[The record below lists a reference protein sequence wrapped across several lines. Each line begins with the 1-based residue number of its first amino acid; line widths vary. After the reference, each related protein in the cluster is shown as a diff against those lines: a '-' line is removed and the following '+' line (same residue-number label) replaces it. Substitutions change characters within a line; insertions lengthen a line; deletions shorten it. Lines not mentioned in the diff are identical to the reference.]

1 METFLVL
8 PSCDSK
14 LSEPMDIFPILY
26 PEFSVFLEI
35 ICATSTAL
43 PILIPRALML
53 TDGKLANWINV
64 EVTYAI
70 IGFLPMNTVSRC
82 SVDMRVKYYEDN
94 LNQDRMEK
102 RDVLKLLK
110 DDDSRLDILPKLTQ
124 TNDPEIIW
132 EIISL
137 FDAEKIEV
145 RGEVFSTL
153 FLNENDILEQLLKG
167 LKHESKNVRGYTL
180 LVIANR
186 NEKDAIKEI
195 IELTNDSSGLVRTC
209 AYGALGHLKVK
220 ESSKELHQ
228 GIFDSNLEAVKSA
241 AYALSRINEKIS
253 QEEIDSMQRLERID
267 FEKIFKFFN

>member
-1 METFLVL
+1 
-8 PSCDSK
+8 
-14 LSEPMDIFPILY
+14 
-26 PEFSVFLEI
+26 
-35 ICATSTAL
+35 
-43 PILIPRALML
+43 ML

-70 IGFLPMNTVSRC
+70 IGFLPINTVSRC

-102 RDVLKLLK
+102 RDVLKLLN
-110 DDDSRLDILPKLTQ
+110 DNDSRLDILPKLTQ

-137 FDAEKIEV
+137 FDAERIEI

-153 FLNENDILEQLLKG
+153 FLNENDILEQLLRG

-186 NEKDAIKEI
+186 NEKDATKEI
-195 IELTNDSSGLVRTC
+195 IEMTNDSSGLVRTC

-241 AYALSRINEKIS
+241 AYALARINEKIS
-253 QEEIDSMQRLERID
+253 QEEIDSMKRLERID

>member
-102 RDVLKLLK
+102 RDVLKLLN
-110 DDDSRLDILPKLTQ
+110 DEDSRLDILPKLTQ

-137 FDAEKIEV
+137 FDAERIEI

-241 AYALSRINEKIS
+241 AYALARINEKIS
-253 QEEIDSMQRLERID
+253 QEEIDSMKRLERID

>member
-14 LSEPMDIFPILY
+14 LSEPMDIFPMLY

-53 TDGKLANWINV
+53 TEGKLANWINV

-94 LNQDRMEK
+94 LNQDRLGREEILESFK
-102 RDVLKLLK
+102 NDASKKSIV
-110 DDDSRLDILPKLTQ
+110 SRLSQNK
-124 TNDPEIIW
+124 DPEIIQKMI
-132 EIISL
+132 EL
-137 FDAEKIEV
+137 FDDDDIEI

-153 FLNENDILEQLLKG
+153 LLNQNEIFEELILG
-167 LKHESKNVRGYTL
+167 LGHESKNVRAYVTL
-180 LVIANR
+180 VLANR
-186 NEKDAIKEI
+186 NEKNAIEEI
-195 IELTNDSSGLVRTC
+195 IKLTNDSSGLVRTC
-209 AYGALGHLKVK
+209 AYGALGHLEAK
-220 ESSKELHQ
+220 ESAKELHK

-241 AYALSRINEKIS
+241 AYSLTRIKEKIS
-253 QEEIDSMQRLERID
+253 DKELEELHRLDEPEFDRIL
-267 FEKIFKFFN
+267 EFFN

>member
-14 LSEPMDIFPILY
+14 LSEPMDIFPMLY

-53 TDGKLANWINV
+53 TEGKLANWINV

-94 LNQDRMEK
+94 LNQDRLSREEILESFK
-102 RDVLKLLK
+102 NDASKKSIV
-110 DDDSRLDILPKLTQ
+110 SRLSQNK
-124 TNDPEIIW
+124 DPEIIQKMI
-132 EIISL
+132 EL
-137 FDAEKIEV
+137 FDDDDIEI

-153 FLNENDILEQLLKG
+153 LLNQNEIFEELILG
-167 LKHESKNVRGYTL
+167 LGHASKNVRAYVTL
-180 LVIANR
+180 VLANR
-186 NEKDAIKEI
+186 NEKNGIKEI
-195 IELTNDSSGLVRTC
+195 RKLINDPSGLVRTC
-209 AYGALGHLKVK
+209 AYGALGHLEVK
-220 ESSKELHQ
+220 ESAKELHQ

-241 AYALSRINEKIS
+241 A
-253 QEEIDSMQRLERID
+253 
-267 FEKIFKFFN
+267 

>member
-102 RDVLKLLK
+102 RDVLKLLN
-110 DDDSRLDILPKLTQ
+110 DEDSRLDILPKLTQ

-137 FDAEKIEV
+137 FDAERIEI

-153 FLNENDILEQLLKG
+153 FLNENGILEQLLRG

-241 AYALSRINEKIS
+241 AYALARIKEKIS
-253 QEEIDSMQRLERID
+253 QEEIDSMKRLERID

>member
-1 METFLVL
+1 M
-8 PSCDSK
+8 
-14 LSEPMDIFPILY
+14 LY

-102 RDVLKLLK
+102 ADFLKLLK

-137 FDAEKIEV
+137 FDAERIEI

-186 NEKDAIKEI
+186 NEKDATKEI
-195 IELTNDSSGLVRTC
+195 TEMTNDSSGLVRTC
-209 AYGALGHLKVK
+209 AYGAL
-220 ESSKELHQ
+220 
-228 GIFDSNLEAVKSA
+228 
-241 AYALSRINEKIS
+241 
-253 QEEIDSMQRLERID
+253 
-267 FEKIFKFFN
+267 

>member
-8 PSCDSK
+8 PSWDSK

-43 PILIPRALML
+43 PILIPRALIL

-94 LNQDRMEK
+94 LNQDIMEK
-102 RDVLKLLK
+102 RDVLKLLN
-110 DDDSRLDILPKLTQ
+110 DEDSRLDMLPKLTQ

-137 FDAEKIEV
+137 FDAEKIEI

-186 NEKDAIKEI
+186 NEKDATKEI

-241 AYALSRINEKIS
+241 AYALARINEKIS
-253 QEEIDSMQRLERID
+253 QEEIDSMKRLERID

>member
-14 LSEPMDIFPILY
+14 LSEPMDIFPMLY

-102 RDVLKLLK
+102 RDVLKLLN

-137 FDAEKIEV
+137 FDAERIEI

-153 FLNENDILEQLLKG
+153 FLNENDILEQLLRG

-186 NEKDAIKEI
+186 NEKDATKEI

-241 AYALSRINEKIS
+241 AYALSRIKEKIS
-253 QEEIDSMQRLERID
+253 QEEIDSMKRLERID
-267 FEKIFKFFN
+267 FEKILKFFN

>member
-14 LSEPMDIFPILY
+14 LSEPMDIFPMVY

-102 RDVLKLLK
+102 AEILELLRN
-110 DDDSRLDILPKLTQ
+110 DDSKLKILPKLTQ
-124 TNDPEIIW
+124 TNVPEIIQ
-132 EIISL
+132 EMIEL
-137 FDAEKIEV
+137 FDAEKIEI

-167 LKHESKNVRGYTL
+167 LKHESKNVRGYVTL
-180 LVIANR
+180 VLANR
-186 NEKDAIKEI
+186 NEKNAVQEI
-195 IELTNDSSGLVRTC
+195 LELTNDSSGLVRTC
-209 AYGALGHLKVK
+209 AYGALGHLEVK
-220 ESSKELHQ
+220 ESAKELHN

-241 AYALSRINEKIS
+241 AYALTRIDEKIS
-253 QEEIDSMQRLERID
+253 QEEINELKKLEKID
-267 FEKIFKFFN
+267 FDKILKFFN

>member
-102 RDVLKLLK
+102 RDVLKLLN

-137 FDAEKIEV
+137 FDAERIEI

-186 NEKDAIKEI
+186 NEKDATKEI

-241 AYALSRINEKIS
+241 AYALARINEKIS
-253 QEEIDSMQRLERID
+253 QEEIDSMKRLERID